1 MPQQQPSRGHS
12 ASVGRS
18 SRRNPATAGGGEAA
32 GPVPV
37 SSPQNDPTANGRAA
51 GGEGGEDARRRGR
64 QPAISAA
71 PRTRQG
77 QASGSG
83 THSTRGQEVRGPEKW
98 GGTLPERA
106 RRPNSEGH
114 GGTTGGRGGRTEGD
128 GGRGGIDDEGMHTL
142 GTNGSLGAMPGWAL
156 AATLARWWPASQ
168 TTGDGGYDG
177 GHRSLLTL
185 LMMPTR
191 NPDRFVMCVSRLFW
205 NLTTASTAASSSISL
220 SNEKTFTSSS
230 VRRTSPVA

>member
-1 MPQQQPSRGHS
+1 VRGME
-12 ASVGRS
+12 GRQ
-18 SRRNPATAGGGEAA
+18 AGG
-32 GPVPV
+32 V
-37 SSPQNDPTANGRAA
+37 
-51 GGEGGEDARRRGR
+51 DARREMG
-64 QPAISAA
+64 A
-71 PRTRQG
+71 
-77 QASGSG
+77 
-83 THSTRGQEVRGPEKW
+83 E
-98 GGTLPERA
+98 
-106 RRPNSEGH
+106 
-114 GGTTGGRGGRTEGD
+114 
-128 GGRGGIDDEGMHTL
+128 GGIDDEGMHTL